1 MDKRVIK
8 KGMEVLVKIDKD
20 VANAVEIVGFPA
32 PRLRPTGFKT
42 LFAIIISQ
50 QISTDAANAIH
61 KRVVALLGE
70 LSPDSLLN
78 TDPEALRSAGMSYR
92 KIEYA
97 RGLAEATIDGRLDLK
112 GMSKKANSEIIAD
125 IAALHGFGQW
135 SAEIYLMFSLRRRDV
150 FPAGDLA
157 LRLSLG
163 TLKGLDVKL
172 TPKQASNLVEH
183 WSPWRSVGSL
193 FLWHFYRGAPA

>member
-1 MDKRVIK
+1 
-8 KGMEVLVKIDKD
+8 
-20 VANAVEIVGFPA
+20 
-32 PRLRPTGFKT
+32 
-42 LFAIIISQ
+42 
-50 QISTDAANAIH
+50 
-61 KRVVALLGE
+61 
-70 LSPDSLLN
+70 
-78 TDPEALRSAGMSYR
+78 
-92 KIEYA
+92 
-97 RGLAEATIDGRLDLK
+97 
-112 GMSKKANSEIIAD
+112 MSKKANSEIIAD
-125 IAALHGFGQW
+125 VTGLHGFGQW